1 MSVAKQ
7 AIKNSPRKFPL
18 LKMLV
23 IPFVLQL
30 VAAMSIV
37 GWLSFKSGEKSV
49 HELANQLRH
58 AVSGRINQRLD
69 IFLGSSRR
77 INQVNLGV
85 FKLGTLDIKNLDSTE
100 RYFYQQLKTF
110 KHISYINFASVWGN
124 FVGVGRK
131 DDGSFYVDVIE
142 PSRPDIYNRY
152 ALDEQGDRTKRILTE
167 KYDYMR
173 DAWYADAVKAGK
185 PLWSDIHE
193 LNSLPGM
200 YTISS
205 TYPMYDKNNK
215 LVGVLGVDVILTQ
228 ITDFLKKLEV
238 SPSVKIFIMER
249 DGKLV
254 ASSGKEKGYIIK
266 DGKRQRMSVFESR
279 EPLIQATGE
288 YLQQH
293 FGNFMQIQSDQ
304 WLNFQQNGERKFVQV
319 VPWKDD
325 LGLDWLIVIAVPES
339 AFMGNI
345 NANARNT
352 IMLCLVA
359 FVAEIGVGILTSRL
373 IARPILNVAQAS
385 ENMAGGNL
393 DQKVEP
399 SNIIELD
406 KLANSFNSMAFQ
418 LKGSL
423 ETLEEKNQALEEAN
437 ESLRL
442 AEENYRSIFENALEG
457 IFQGTPDGRFIRI
470 NPAMARIY
478 GYDSP
483 QEMMASITKI
493 GAQIYVEVSSLN
505 EFYRR
510 MQEKGEVKSFEY
522 QAYLRDR
529 SIIWVQ
535 EDARAVCD
543 SSGNVLYYEG
553 IIQDIT
559 QRKRKKKD
567 LQRQLQELRVEID
580 QKKREQE
587 VAQITQSD
595 YFQELQQAAASLQV
609 DDDW

>member
-1 MSVAKQ
+1 MIVAKQ

-85 FKLGTLDIKNLDSTE
+85 FKLGTLDLKNLDSTE
-100 RYFYQQLKTF
+100 RYFYQQLQAF
-110 KHISYINFASVWGN
+110 KHTSYINFASVSGN

-167 KYDYMR
+167 KYDYMQ

-205 TYPMYDKNNK
+205 RYPMYDKNNK

-266 DGKRQRMSVFESR
+266 DGKRQRISVFESR

-293 FGNFMQIQSDQ
+293 FGNFNQIQSDQ
-304 WLNFQQNGERKFVQV
+304 WLNFQRNGERKFIQV

-352 IMLCLVA
+352 ILLSLVA
-359 FVAEIGVGILTSRL
+359 FVAEIGVGILTSRW
-373 IARPILNVAQAS
+373 IARPILSVAQAS

-399 SNIIELD
+399 SNIIELE

-418 LKGSL
+418 LKGSF

-457 IFQGTPDGRFIRI
+457 IFQGTPDGLFIRI

-493 GAQIYVEVSSLN
+493 GDQIYVDVSSLN
-505 EFYRR
+505 EFYRL
-510 MQEKGEVKSFEY
+510 MQENGQVKSFEY
-522 QAYLRDR
+522 QAYRQDR

-559 QRKRKKKD
+559 QRKRKEED
-567 LQRQLQELRVEID
+567 LQRQLRELRVEID
-580 QKKREQE
+580 QTKREQE